1 MTSTARPTG
10 NRERPS
16 RVLVL
21 AGAGVVLVVAVT
33 AVVGGLV
40 TGAPAARGAA
50 VGGAIALVFFLFGS
64 LVVNTATRLAPQ
76 QALLVALTTYTLQVV
91 VVAAVFVALS
101 ASDSRGSSLDE
112 GWVAIG
118 VIAATAAWM
127 LGQLVGSARARVP
140 AYDIDLPSTPEPA
153 SEPASEPAPD
163 STSHS
168 TSATPSRRSEA
179 GA

>member
-10 NRERPS
+10 NRERSS

-21 AGAGVVLVVAVT
+21 AGVGVVLVVAAT
-33 AVVGGLV
+33 AVVAGLV
-40 TGAPAARGAA
+40 TGAPAARGAL
-50 VGGAIALVFFLFGS
+50 VGGGIALAFFLFGS

-91 VVAAVFVALS
+91 LVAAVFVALS
-101 ASDSRGSSLDE
+101 ASDALGSSLSA

-127 LGQLVGSARARVP
+127 VGQLVGSARARVP
-140 AYDIDLPSTPEPA
+140 AYDIDLPSTPESSSDSS
-153 SEPASEPAPD
+153 SEP
-163 STSHS
+163 TSG
-168 TSATPSRRSEA
+168 TPSRRSEA

>member
-10 NRERPS
+10 NRERSS

-21 AGAGVVLVVAVT
+21 AGAGVVLVVPAT

-40 TGAPAARGAA
+40 SGAPAARGAL
-50 VGGAIALVFFLFGS
+50 VGGVIALAFFLFGS
-64 LVVNTATRLAPQ
+64 LVVNTATRHAPQ

-91 VVAAVFVALS
+91 LVAAVFVALS
-101 ASDSRGSSLDE
+101 ASDALDASLAA
-112 GWVAIG
+112 GWVATG
-118 VIAATAAWM
+118 VIAATGAWM

-140 AYDIDLPSTPEPA
+140 AYDIDLPSTPESGPDA
-153 SEPASEPAPD
+153 SSE
-163 STSHS
+163 STSG
-168 TSATPSRRSEA
+168 TPSRRSEA

>member
-10 NRERPS
+10 NRERSS

-21 AGAGVVLVVAVT
+21 AGVGVVLVVAAT
-33 AVVGGLV
+33 AAVAGLV
-40 TGAPAARGAA
+40 TGAPAARGAL
-50 VGGAIALVFFLFGS
+50 VGGGIALAFFLFGS

-91 VVAAVFVALS
+91 LVAAVFVALS
-101 ASDSRGSSLDE
+101 SSDALGSSLSS

-140 AYDIDLPSTPEPA
+140 AYDIDLPTTPESSSDSS
-153 SEPASEPAPD
+153 SE
-163 STSHS
+163 STSG
-168 TSATPSRRSEA
+168 TPSRRSEA

>member
-1 MTSTARPTG
+1 MTSTERPTG
-10 NRERPS
+10 NRERS
-16 RVLVL
+16 SAVLVL
-21 AGAGVVLVVAVT
+21 AGVGVVLVVAAT
-33 AVVGGLV
+33 AAVAGLV
-40 TGAPAARGAA
+40 TGAPAARGAL
-50 VGGAIALVFFLFGS
+50 VGGGIALAFFLFGS

-91 VVAAVFVALS
+91 LVAAVFVALS
-101 ASDSRGSSLDE
+101 SSDALGSSLSS

-140 AYDIDLPSTPEPA
+140 AYDIDLPTTPESSSDSS
-153 SEPASEPAPD
+153 SE
-163 STSHS
+163 STSG
-168 TSATPSRRSEA
+168 TPSRRSEA